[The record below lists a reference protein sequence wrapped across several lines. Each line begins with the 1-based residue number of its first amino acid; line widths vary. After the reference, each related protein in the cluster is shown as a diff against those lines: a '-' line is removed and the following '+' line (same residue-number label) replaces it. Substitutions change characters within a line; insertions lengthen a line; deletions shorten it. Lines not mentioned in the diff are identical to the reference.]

1 MSPYHHLTLS
11 QREVILIGTKTNKK
25 VGDIAKE
32 ADCSK
37 ATVYR
42 EIARNG
48 GRTEYSAAQAQ
59 DRYTE
64 QRTHSHRQRLLA
76 QDGQL
81 RAMIIEYIVEFQ
93 WSPEQI
99 AGRLA
104 YETGEKKISFPT
116 IYRGIALD
124 NLGVPLTS
132 HGARGI
138 ARQLRHHG
146 KTRRVKGTVNERRGK
161 FHGVRAITERP
172 AGAQNRTRFGHWEG
186 DTVRGKTGGA
196 AVVTLV
202 DCKAR
207 YLLLGKVAKA
217 TADNVRDCLL
227 DLLSTVPTQRRRSLT
242 PDRGK
247 EFARYKD
254 VEKELGIPVFFPDP
268 HAPYQRGTN
277 ENTNGLIREYFSKNT
292 PLEALSETDL
302 ETIID
307 SLNNR
312 PRKVLGWRTPTE
324 VFFNQSRT

>member
-11 QREVILIGTKTNKK
+11 QREVILVGIKTNKK
-25 VGDIAKE
+25 VADIATE

-48 GRTEYSAAQAQ
+48 GRSEYSAARGQG
-59 DRYTE
+59 RYVK
-64 QRTHSHRQRLLA
+64 QRAHSHRPRILA
-76 QDGQL
+76 QDDQL
-81 RAMIIEYIVEFQ
+81 RAMIVEYIVEFQ

-124 NLGVPLTS
+124 NLGVPRTS

-161 FHGVRAITERP
+161 FHDVRAITERP

-196 AVVTLV
+196 ALVTLV
-202 DCKAR
+202 DRRAR
-207 YLLLGKVAKA
+207 YLLLGKVPKV
-217 TADNVRDCLL
+217 TAANVRDCLL

-247 EFARYKD
+247 EFARYQD
-254 VEKELGIPVFFPDP
+254 VEEELGIPVFFPDP

-277 ENTNGLIREYFSKNT
+277 ENTNGLIREYFPKNT
-292 PLEALSETDL
+292 ALEALSETDI

-312 PRKVLGWRTPTE
+312 PRKVLGWRTPAE